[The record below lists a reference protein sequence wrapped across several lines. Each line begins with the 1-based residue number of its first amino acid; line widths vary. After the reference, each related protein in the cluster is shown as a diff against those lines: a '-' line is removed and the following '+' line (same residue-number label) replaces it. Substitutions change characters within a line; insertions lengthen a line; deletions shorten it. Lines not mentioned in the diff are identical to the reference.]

1 MHFTTPLLL
10 AVSLL
15 TTSAFSSPTPTKP
28 QHGHAHGHARRQ
40 ISVGASASISISI
53 PSASSTSASTSS
65 GSSSDWTSTPAS
77 GSEST
82 SGFGSSTNATGS
94 GDTYIGNVGSPWGSN
109 IIQVS
114 SSSASSY
121 KYVMELTLPSSTS
134 SDWTVVFWNK
144 YGPDGKMDGFYGYS
158 ALSFTLSPGDTKY
171 VAFDEDTQGAFGA
184 AEGSSLPTGSS
195 GIYDC
200 TWGEFDFGS
209 TVNDEWSG
217 FDVSAIQAQK
227 NDATVQGLQL
237 CDVLGGTCSSIT
249 ADAASVDNA
258 YTEAEEDVG
267 GIGGN
272 ISAGAVRIKAVV
284 DYSG

>member
-10 AVSLL
+10 AAALI
-15 TTSAFSSPTPTKP
+15 TPTFSSPTPTKP
-28 QHGHAHGHARRQ
+28 QHGHTHGHSRRQ
-40 ISVGASASISISI
+40 ISIGASASISISI
-53 PSASSTSASTSS
+53 PSASSTSTSS
-65 GSSSDWTSTPAS
+65 GSSSDWTSTPSS

-82 SGFGSSTNATGS
+82 SGFGTQTNSTGS

-109 IIQVS
+109 MLEVS

-121 KYVMELTLPSSTS
+121 KYVMELTLPSTS
-134 SDWTVVFWNK
+134 SSSDSWTVVFWNK

-158 ALSFTLSPGDTKY
+158 ALSFTMSPGDTKY

-209 TVNDEWSG
+209 TVNDDWSG

-227 NDATVQGLQL
+227 NSATVQGLQM

-249 ADAASVDNA
+249 ADAGSVDNA
-258 YTEAEEDVG
+258 YTEAEEDEG

-272 ISAGAVRIKAVV
+272 ISAGAVRIKSVL